1 MKKNED
7 EESDCEIEVLGV
19 GVEVLVGLQ
28 DCYYR
33 LGPLEVFYFK
43 K

>member
-19 GVEVLVGLQ
+19 GVEVLVGGVAL
-28 DCYYR
+28 
-33 LGPLEVFYFK
+33 
-43 K
+43 

>member
-19 GVEVLVGLQ
+19 GVEVLVGGVAL
-28 DCYYR
+28 YR
-33 LGPLEVFYFK
+33 VVGR
-43 K
+43 

>member
-19 GVEVLVGLQ
+19 GVEVLIGGVAL
-28 DCYYR
+28 
-33 LGPLEVFYFK
+33 
-43 K
+43 